1 LAQAILGLGRHLTVA
16 SDNNQV
22 RFWRAFDSGLSQA
35 HPPNAM
41 GCVANTAIATSESEE
56 IPASPVSPASPCT
69 ARPNFH
75 RSYVLEEQIGE
86 GCFACVYSC
95 RRVDGAPE
103 SEYAVKITDLRRL
116 KGDQPAASD
125 CFLRVQQETSLLKS
139 IGKLEHCCRFVDS
152 MVDRRFHYLV
162 MEKYSTTLYHALECM
177 PELTERSLALV
188 VQQMFA
194 AVSEVHSVGILH
206 RDVKPDNFLVTG
218 LNGTVKLCDFGFAR
232 KFPSGP
238 ACVRGIFGTAPFMS
252 PEMVMGLE
260 YAAPTDVWSLGVI
273 LYALL
278 CGEFPYMPE
287 RPCKQLMRAAIA
299 RGACRPSFAPAAAV
313 QGIRL
318 STGAVEFLQA
328 LLNRD
333 PEMRP
338 SAREALDYGWFRA
351 AAEPEPLAESS
362 CLREALFAAERVG
375 AFGSSCG
382 GSGGQM
388 ARSADRMLQELQRRY
403 CRQGTRSSSGGL
415 QDDGSFVWSPVH
427 SGEKSPKSPRTPKS
441 PKSHGGKLHQVARAP
456 QVYDAHRLGVLIN
469 T

>member
-1 LAQAILGLGRHLTVA
+1 VCREDYRSEEAQGRPACRLGLLFAGAAGDQSAEVHREAGALL
-16 SDNNQV
+16 QV
-22 RFWRAFDSGLSQA
+22 RRLHGRSALPLFSYGEVQHDA
-35 HPPNAM
+35 
-41 GCVANTAIATSESEE
+41 V
-56 IPASPVSPASPCT
+56 PC
-69 ARPNFH
+69 PG
-75 RSYVLEEQIGE
+75 V
-86 GCFACVYSC
+86 
-95 RRVDGAPE
+95 
-103 SEYAVKITDLRRL
+103 
-116 KGDQPAASD
+116 
-125 CFLRVQQETSLLKS
+125 
-139 IGKLEHCCRFVDS
+139 
-152 MVDRRFHYLV
+152 
-162 MEKYSTTLYHALECM
+162 HAG
-177 PELTERSLALV
+177 ELTERSLALV

-427 SGEKSPKSPRTPKS
+427 SGEKSPKSPRMTPKS

-456 QVYDAHRLGVLIN
+456 QVYDAHRLGVLIK